1 MRFVDTQTPSS
12 NLSICTLALHNTAQ
26 VTRLVRDH
34 LPTEA
39 RVMLVTQL
47 CQNAIPGGWTEAVL
61 GVMQSLL
68 RMKLPL
74 THSTMASLVQTLE
87 TLSSS
92 SSSSS
97 SSSIPKSSANAEP
110 APILQPVKKKS
121 KHTPSSIS
129 ASPRKRSAGTAT
141 DLTSSL
147 KFSAVLCT
155 LVRQYPPDLVRPHVS
170 LLRQALKRCQ
180 TFMAKPAL
188 RALNRLEH
196 STEPDM

>member
-1 MRFVDTQTPSS
+1 MRFVDTQNPSS
-12 NLSICTLALHNTAQ
+12 NLSICTLVLHNTAQ

-87 TLSSS
+87 TL
-92 SSSSS
+92 SSSS

-188 RALNRLEH
+188 RALDRLEH
-196 STEPDM
+196 SKETDM

>member
-1 MRFVDTQTPSS
+1 MRFVDTQNPSS

-92 SSSSS
+92 SSSS
-97 SSSIPKSSANAEP
+97 IPKSSANAEP

-170 LLRQALKRCQ
+170 LLRQALKRCK

-188 RALNRLEH
+188 RALDRLEH